1 MSGFNDFEYC
11 FRSDQIDKINDQFQ
25 LERTNS
31 DGVCITS
38 LTVDGKRMLVGK
50 NNDMQNFWIDGNH
63 NNCLDDFT
71 GTTQITI
78 QNGLGKFQIDSALR
92 IHEPYEDFVIGINH
106 NLEVLSMRFSSI
118 LE

>member
-38 LTVDGKRMLVGK
+38 LTVDGKRILVGK

-78 QNGLGKFQIDSALR
+78 QNGLGKFQIDTVLR
-92 IHEPYEDFVIGINH
+92 IYEPYENF
-106 NLEVLSMRFSSI
+106 EV
-118 LE
+118 